1 MSVLALTQAKT
12 EFLQKYSTQDLYSR
26 IFTNYKNYPSE
37 LTKVADL
44 EVLARTKVSQI
55 SNLLGIRP
63 TTVGDLFADIN
74 ALQQEQITIA
84 LAAALPPD
92 VPEGDLGG
100 GDSRPDTGS
109 GGG

>member
-44 EVLARTKVSQI
+44 EILAKTKVSQI
-55 SNLLGIRP
+55 SNLFGIRP
-63 TTVGDLFADIN
+63 ATIGELFDNLNELAVLVAIQR
-74 ALQQEQITIA
+74 LE
-84 LAAALPPD
+84 AAALPDTPF
-92 VPEGDLGG
+92 GDLGG

>member
-63 TTVGDLFADIN
+63 ETVGDLFADIN
-74 ALQQEQITIA
+74 ALQQEQLTIA
-84 LAAALPPD
+84 LAPTSPPD
-92 VPEGDLGG
+92 VPEGDVGG
-100 GDSRPDTGS
+100 GDTSPDTGS

>member
-44 EVLARTKVSQI
+44 ETLARTKVSQI
-55 SNLLGIRP
+55 SNLFGIRP
-63 TTVGDLFADIN
+63 KTVGELFENLNELAVVV
-74 ALQQEQITIA
+74 ALQELQ
-84 LAAALPPD
+84 AASTPD
-92 VPEGDLGG
+92 IPEGDLGG